1 MKKEIFTE
9 DFETLNEFIQKV
21 SDIVSP
27 MSFRDELRAVMN
39 KDSRKQLYEKYPKCW
54 LPVRMGNKDAFIMP
68 ICNRMGSTD
77 KNMIAF
83 SMRLANKLLD
93 REDVDRG
100 MLEVTLKK
108 LNRMH
113 NTYSKDIPT
122 PPNRAAQKANIT
134 KAMTVLK
141 RQLNSIRGEDK
152 EGEIVPQRAPI
163 SVP

>member
-54 LPVRMGNKDAFIMP
+54 MPIRLGNTDHMILPV
-68 ICNRMGSTD
+68 CNRSGATS
-77 KNMIAF
+77 KEMIAF
-83 SMRLANKLLD
+83 SMKLANKLAG

-100 MLEVTLKK
+100 MLEITLKK
-108 LNRMH
+108 LKRMH
-113 NTYSKDIPT
+113 NTYSRDIPS
-122 PPNRAAQKANIT
+122 PPNRVAQRANIT

-152 EGEIVPQRAPI
+152 EGEIVPQRVPI